1 LIAAVFA
8 AMAGSVIVLVAM
20 FNRELRLRIAAERG
34 QAALARQDRLSQL
47 ANRLGFDEALA
58 TEWRRAARSREPLSL
73 LMIDVDQFKAFN
85 DRYGH
90 PEGDKVLTAIGGAIG
105 GAVRRPGDIA
115 ARYGGEEFTVL
126 LPHTA
131 ADGAMRIAET
141 IRKAVFAMAVPHE
154 RSGHSRITIS
164 IGAATISPGNGMEAQ
179 TLVENA
185 DRALYAAKR
194 SGRNKACSANAALI
208 SEAAQIRA

>member
-1 LIAAVFA
+1 MAA
-8 AMAGSVIVLVAM
+8 SVIVLVAM

-58 TEWRRAARSREPLSL
+58 TEWRRAARGHEPLSL

-90 PEGDKVLTAIGGAIG
+90 PEGDKVLTAIGGGIG

-131 ADGAMRIAET
+131 ANGAMCIAET

-154 RSGHSRITIS
+154 RSEHGRVTVS
-164 IGAATISPGNGMEAQ
+164 IGVATILPGNGIAAQ

-185 DRALYAAKR
+185 DRALYAAKG
-194 SGRNKACSANAALI
+194 SGRNKVCFDNVALI
-208 SEAAQIRA
+208 SEAAQICA